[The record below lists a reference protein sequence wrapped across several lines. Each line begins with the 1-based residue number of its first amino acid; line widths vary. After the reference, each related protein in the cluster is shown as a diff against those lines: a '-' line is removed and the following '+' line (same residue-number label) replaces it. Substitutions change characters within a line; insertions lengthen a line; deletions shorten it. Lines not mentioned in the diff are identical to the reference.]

1 MVSGYIEKIK
11 YRNEENGY
19 TVMVVTSDQDK
30 EEVVMVGNFSS
41 VDEGEYI
48 EATGQTKLHPIYG
61 EQLLVS
67 GYEIKTPK
75 DIRSIEKYLS
85 SGAVKGVGEA
95 LAKRII
101 KKFKAD
107 TLRIMEEEP
116 ERLAEIKGISE
127 KLALSIGEQ
136 IEQKKDMRNAMIFL
150 QNFGISMS
158 LAAKIYKNY
167 GARTYAIISQNP
179 YILAD
184 DIAGIGFKIADDI
197 AKKTGVL
204 ADAEYRIKSGII
216 YILSQAAINGHIYL
230 PMEHLLQEARE
241 LLEIDVDMIG
251 ELLPDMQMDKKIIVK
266 RTVEGEV
273 VYASHLF
280 YMELGIAKM
289 LKDIDIHTEKKENLD
304 VFFKEVE
311 DEEEIVLD
319 DLQKRAVEEAISSG
333 LLIITGGPGTG
344 KTTVIKTIIRYFE
357 NAGMEVALAAPTGRA
372 AKRMTEA
379 TLHEAKTIHRLLE
392 IVGREEEESD
402 RQYTSF
408 ERNEDNPLEA
418 DIIIIDEVSMV
429 DIYLMNALLKAISV
443 GTRLI
448 LVGDMN
454 QLPSVGPGN
463 ILRDIIE
470 SEAFNVTLLH
480 RIYRQAEESDIIMN
494 AHKIIDGDEIYLG
507 KQSKDFV
514 FIKREEPDAV
524 ISAILT
530 LIREKLPRY
539 LKVDMGEIQI
549 MSPMRKGLLGVER
562 LNVILQENINPPSPK
577 KKEKLFGE
585 NLFREGDKVMQIK
598 NNYQLE
604 WEMYSDLGIVTDK
617 GAGIYN
623 GDIGKIIEINLF
635 AEYILVEFDDKK
647 RVEYDFSNA
656 GELEL
661 AYAITIHKSQ
671 GSEYPGVIIPI
682 YTGPRML
689 MTRNLI
695 YTAITRAKS
704 LVTLV
709 GMPDMF
715 YSMVGNT
722 MEMKRYS
729 SLDER
734 IREISFL

>member
-19 TVMVVTSDQDK
+19 TVMVVASDEDK
-30 EEVVMVGNFSS
+30 EEVVMVGNFSAI
-41 VDEGEYI
+41 DEGEYI
-48 EATGQTKLHPIYG
+48 EANGQMKLHPIYG

-67 GYEIKTPK
+67 TYEIKTPK

-116 ERLAEIKGISE
+116 ERLAEVKGISE

-136 IEQKKDMRNAMIFL
+136 IEQKKDMRDAMIFL
-150 QNFGISMS
+150 QNFGISMN

-197 AKKTGVL
+197 AKKMGVL

-216 YILSQAAINGHIYL
+216 YILSQAAMNGHIYL

-241 LLEIDVDMIG
+241 LLEIDIDMIG
-251 ELLPDMQMDKKIIVK
+251 ELLPDMQMDKKIIIK
-266 RTVEGEV
+266 RTTEGDV

-289 LKDIDIHTEKKENLD
+289 LKDIDIHTDKKEDLD
-304 VFFKEVE
+304 IFFKEVE

-392 IVGREEEESD
+392 IVGREEEESN

-418 DIIIIDEVSMV
+418 DIVIIDEVSMV
-429 DIYLMNALLKAISV
+429 DIYLMNALLKAVSV

-530 LIREKLPRY
+530 LIKEKLPRY
-539 LKVDMGEIQI
+539 LKVDMSEIQI

-562 LNVILQENINPPSPK
+562 LNVILQENLNPPSPQ

-585 NLFREGDKVMQIK
+585 SLFREGDKVMQIK
-598 NNYQLE
+598 NNYQAE
-604 WEMYSDLGIVTDK
+604 WEIYSDRGIAIDK
-617 GAGIYN
+617 GVGIYN
-623 GDIGKIIEINLF
+623 GDIGRVIEINLF

-671 GSEYPGVIIPI
+671 GSEYPGIIIPI

-734 IREISFL
+734 IREIAFL